1 MGSVLGG
8 SANVASYFAGKAV
21 WVTGASSGLGEALC
35 LALCAQ
41 APNLRALVLS
51 ARRVEELER
60 VKQLCLELRPG
71 MQIHVLPLDL
81 ANLDSLGEA
90 AAAAA
95 KLVAPGNVDVLV
107 NNGGVGFRGFVA
119 ETDVATDRHVM
130 NVDFL
135 SGVALVKALLPSWT
149 EARSGHVVQVT
160 SVQGFFG
167 LPCRSAYAAAK
178 HAVFGFYDSLRA
190 EVAEDGISVTTVAPG
205 YIKTGHSLNALRGDG
220 SLYGKLDETTK
231 KGVAPEVLAPRIL
244 AGVARRQAEL
254 VDAPLDARFARLI
267 RHLCPSLL
275 LCIMRR
281 RAKKER
287 ALGAKEDGAAKDA

>member
-1 MGSVLGG
+1 M
-8 SANVASYFAGKAV
+8 
-21 WVTGASSGLGEALC
+21 C
-35 LALCAQ
+35 LSLCAQ
-41 APNLRALVLS
+41 APSLRALVLS

-60 VKQLCLELRPG
+60 VKRLCLELRPG
-71 MQIHVLPLDL
+71 VQIHVLPLDL
-81 ANLDSLGEA
+81 ADIESLGA
-90 AAAAA
+90 AAATAA
-95 KLVAPGNVDVLV
+95 KLVSPGNVDVLI

-119 ETDVATDRHVM
+119 ETDVATDRRVM
-130 NVDFL
+130 DVDFL

-220 SLYGKLDETTK
+220 TIYGKLDETTN
-231 KGVAPEVLAPRIL
+231 KGVAPEELAPRIL
-244 AGVARRQAEL
+244 SGVARRKAEL
-254 VDAPLDARFARLI
+254 VDAPLDARLARLI

-287 ALGAKEDGAAKDA
+287 VGGALKDAGAAKDA